1 MFICCCWGASG
12 GSIGWTPSTPCRV
25 FAPVPAPPGSPPRQL
40 SIPATRPNSSRA
52 GGFAPASMLCSAE
65 NTYHPERISLAR
77 YCSWQTSTV
86 APRVRPRVGTESG
99 HPDPTRLC
107 VALNFGRCGAM
118 WFMLINI
125 ERARALVGDLTT
137 LSTPFSFFL
146 FSPPPP
152 PARQAS
158 QPPLPFH
165 LPHPPFFCPNWLIR
179 LCW

>member
-25 FAPVPAPPGSPPRQL
+25 FAPVPAPPFSQPHHLP
-40 SIPATRPNSSRA
+40 IPSTPPNS
-52 GGFAPASMLCSAE
+52 FPAAFFTPTSMLCSAE

-152 PARQAS
+152 RRAM
-158 QPPLPFH
+158 
-165 LPHPPFFCPNWLIR
+165 PHSPRSLSTSHTRPFFALTVLVR